1 MSNKQS
7 AEFYVD
13 SADTQSLW
21 EGERYYV
28 IRNGEMRII
37 YNDEIIR
44 YTDQLIAAGITND
57 ETLEKLFSSDE
68 LSLVD
73 NPWFEVVDSSDPTDD
88 GEVYDT
94 LDDAVERAQHLEA
107 RHAGTES
114 I

>member
-94 LDDAVERAQHLEA
+94 LSDAIERAKELE
-107 RHAGTES
+107 HS